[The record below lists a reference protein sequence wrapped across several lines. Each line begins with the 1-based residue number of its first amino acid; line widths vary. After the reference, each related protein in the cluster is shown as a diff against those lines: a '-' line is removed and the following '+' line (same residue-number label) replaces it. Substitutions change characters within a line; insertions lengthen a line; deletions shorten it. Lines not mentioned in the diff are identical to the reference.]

1 MNKILVV
8 DDTKDIRDMLETYLT
23 SINMEV
29 QTAENGRVALEILD
43 NTFDLVILDI
53 MMPVMDGIECLKEL
67 RKEYMTPVI
76 FLTAKGSDM
85 DKIKGVNQGADEY
98 LVKPVNIVELS
109 LKINSIIRRYKE
121 YGGKNEVDNATVSNK
136 IKIENILI
144 DLDAQAVYKDN
155 EDLKLTKTE
164 YNILKLL
171 VTNRGRVYNYNQIL
185 DNVNDDEYS
194 FASANSVI
202 VHVKNLRKKI
212 EDDTKNPKIIKNKW
226 GVGYLI
232 EK

>member
-1 MNKILVV
+1 
-8 DDTKDIRDMLETYLT
+8 
-23 SINMEV
+23 MEV
-29 QTAENGRVALEILD
+29 KTAENGKEALELLD
-43 NTFDLVILDI
+43 NTYDLVILDI

-121 YGGKNEVDNATVSNK
+121 YGGKAFIERTSSNNV
-136 IKIENILI
+136 IKLENIII
-144 DLDAQAVYKDN
+144 DLDAQSVYKDN
-155 EDLKLTKTE
+155 NDLKLTKTE

-171 VTNRGRVYNYNQIL
+171 ITNRG
-185 DNVNDDEYS
+185 EMES
-194 FASANSVI
+194 
-202 VHVKNLRKKI
+202 
-212 EDDTKNPKIIKNKW
+212 
-226 GVGYLI
+226 
-232 EK
+232 